1 MKALFS
7 TLVWVAF
14 LSLSLAEEA
23 PNDTTIVVGER
34 VGPIKPPMTPP
45 GLKTAFGL
53 KSLGVVQLDGPEG
66 TTVDGIKIFP
76 GTEKELEVVLETV
89 VQDEWVS
96 EVRILGKAWKF
107 SNGLKAGMTLAEAQK
122 INGRL
127 FKVSGFDWDY
137 GGCANFQGG
146 KLGFHVSVRFSPTGE
161 SYSEKIAGDVQIRSD
176 DKTRLAAEPIV
187 TAPISV
193 MFEFPQPK

>member
-14 LSLSLAEEA
+14 PSLSLAAEA

-89 VQDEWVS
+89 GQDEWVS

-122 INGRL
+122 INGRPSRL
-127 FKVSGFDWDY
+127 SGFDWDY

-146 KLGFHVSVRFSPTGE
+146 KRGFHVSVRFSPTGE